1 MDRQSNKSE
10 ILLALRSGLCTFT
23 YEKLD
28 GEMRVATGTLN
39 GELIPE
45 EFHPKPSTG
54 GPNPNGTVETDLVK
68 YFDFGAKDWRSFR
81 AENLK
86 TLSLVV

>member
-1 MDRQSNKSE
+1 MSQQNKSE

-28 GEMRVATGTLN
+28 GEVRVATGTLMS
-39 GELIPE
+39 EMIPE
-45 EFHPKPSTG
+45 EFQPKTRVGNPS
-54 GPNPNGTVETDLVK
+54 PNGTVETDLVK
-68 YFDFGAKDWRSFR
+68 YFDFGAKGWRSFR